1 MKTCCKCK
9 TEKTDAEFYANKRSK
24 DGLNSFCISC
34 HKADN
39 IARKR
44 KNRSDPEFREAEAA
58 KNKVYRAKNLDAHKE
73 YMRQWHE
80 NNSESQAQYRAKYRK
95 ENSDYFKEYRKTN
108 AGKVNATTRKRQAAK
123 IQRTPI
129 WLDVVDM
136 FEMEC
141 IYMYA
146 ASLRKIGLKY
156 DVDHIYPLQGKL
168 VSGLHVPSNLRVIHE
183 SENRSKHNKF
193 EVI

>member
-1 MKTCCKCK
+1 MKICSTCGI
-9 TEKTDAEFYANKRSK
+9 SK
-24 DGLNSFCISC
+24 DMSSFYTDNSKSDGRRSNCKSC
-34 HKADN
+34 HNTSVALRLKDPNVKKKAYAKRAEWESKN
-39 IARKR
+39 SARRHVYKSQWLL
-44 KNRSDPEFREAEAA
+44 NDAASNPEKYALKYLSYA
-58 KNKVYRAKNLDAHKE
+58 KN
-73 YMRQWHE
+73 
-80 NNSESQAQYRAKYRK
+80 
-95 ENSDYFKEYRKTN
+95 N
-108 AGKVNATTRKRQAAK
+108 AGKINAKTRKRQAAK
-123 IQRTPI
+123 IQRTPN

-136 FEMEC
+136 SEMEC

-146 ASLRKIGLKY
+146 ASLRKVGLKY